1 MLASW
6 PPVLVASSILV
17 IFTTIGVRWFL
28 RHRSGYKL
36 EHARTDLEKWATPCS
51 LLFSALAIFLAWGI
65 QQDNDRSTRQ
75 ANIDAAAAA
84 QQQRDLLQRAVS
96 ALHNTSDQLKANADA
111 STKAAAI
118 LAAER
123 QDQQRRIAMKP
134 DVEVTA
140 LAVSQDGYS
149 TPVAVVG
156 HAGVVMKANQNPWK
170 TVPGQKD
177 YGLRIVVANK
187 GRAIMPNGSLTV
199 RCSALDGLG
208 DPIVIPGGSTPAG
221 NAIKARIALIET
233 AAAQAK
239 AEQESTGLKN
249 LDAADAALDRTWEEA
264 LNILTMREAWIYRDW
279 QSAIGD
285 VMTRRLQAEER
296 HFEVIGY
303 GEFELFLASGTEA
316 EKLAVERLL
325 SIFDALASILFT

>member
-249 LDAADAALDRTWEEA
+249 LDAADAALDRILSMGGSVIVGNEYTFPITNLPLPQFA
-264 LNILTMREAWIYRDW
+264 AVTVLNVDLRPQRPAAVTERSFTIDIEFAG
-279 QSAIGD
+279 SA
-285 VMTRRLQAEER
+285 
-296 HFEVIGY
+296 
-303 GEFELFLASGTEA
+303 
-316 EKLAVERLL
+316 
-325 SIFDALASILFT
+325 DARSMVFNVVLKFAD